1 MDSFNVIFR
10 FYLQLLRIV
19 NTQQK
24 ITNSVSMYNLGD
36 NSTRAKYMSTFL
48 ILFTMGCLLL
58 KGCPDSALN
67 GNIKIVSRLLLNLIF
82 HRRGYYF

>member
-1 MDSFNVIFR
+1 MIFW
-10 FYLQLLRIV
+10 FYLQLLKIV

-36 NSTRAKYMSTFL
+36 NSTPAKYMSTFL

-67 GNIKIVSRLLLNLIF
+67 HQNCLKATFEFDLSSKRLLFLS
-82 HRRGYYF
+82 